1 MQENKPTLKFNFTI
15 EKRWPV
21 SIFELFG
28 PQHLSHW
35 ARTTIYNP
43 IQSTIHNPLQ
53 IPHLCL
59 SYRFFCFN
67 YAPHF
72 IRVQIFR
79 LHFRGRNA
87 QFSIRTK
94 EWMFS
99 EYLLNFFGS
108 EIWVITL
115 ARATSFRQIYLIS
128 LKNESLLLYVFFK
141 LIKITQMTPLTYSA
155 IYQQE
160 NRGDICQHRPD
171 RQCQKFFPAA

>member
-1 MQENKPTLKFNFTI
+1 MPRGCRGGQRGGGERVVGYHMWGPARILLFT
-15 EKRWPV
+15 KLLQP
-21 SIFELFG
+21 G
-28 PQHLSHW
+28 D
-35 ARTTIYNP
+35 TIYNLQSNP
-43 IQSTIHNPLQ
+43 IYNPQSIIGASLQ

-128 LKNESLLLYVFFK
+128 LKNESLFLYVFFR
-141 LIKITQMTPLTYSA
+141 LIKNTQMTP
-155 IYQQE
+155 
-160 NRGDICQHRPD
+160 
-171 RQCQKFFPAA
+171 